1 MNEDPKLIMKRF
13 EEAALSSILEASSD
27 WQKYHNG
34 RLKEFNRIIKS
45 ISEQIKADKKFEL
58 SIEDAW
64 KILELNFI
72 ELLTWVESLSYSDKD
87 QSQREFV
94 MHWLEKFQLLLNEF
108 PQEIEIPVTEE
119 FWKPVS
125 TDSLPDRI
133 WKFNKRL
140 KRRSVKINLK
150 IKNFFRK
157 LARKLPKEL
166 PVHTRKFDLYHFL
179 TDHVERP
186 VVEYILKE
194 WQIFLRSASLQFA
207 RLQSDVERL
216 KEKGITLEKLKSYTD
231 EEKKELRIPVTI
243 FDEILEELRI
253 SEIDSTLLKS
263 EAQSRFSQNFEN
275 VLTRFY
281 SNWELA
287 GTFLHPVKTFEK
299 NGFNKQWA
307 FLEKS
312 FKKIREAWD
321 LHFRGIREEWQNS
334 LELSI
339 LQLKLS
345 QIYKSTIR
353 RLYDQIERK
362 MQPSIKEVIDL
373 LSKSAEKLRAPKSA
387 KALKQ
392 AITTENRDLIKELRY
407 VKLPHV
413 LDMIVQTQIIQI
425 LENYSSE
432 FDKARGILSKEHVIF
447 VYRDDENTPPK
458 SKIDDIP
465 LKELVDTEILS
476 RFSDKYNKF
485 IDTIRENLESISR
498 TISEIDQV
506 VEFNLEAGLN
516 LITQDDSE
524 SNFSEAQKVVLG
536 GFERAEK
543 LFNDLLS
550 QSVSIAEECNLQ
562 LFERSLEFEHEIQN
576 LADNE
581 KIFDLK
587 LRFARAKTEERIREY
602 RHKAITFVKSILPVI
617 FVFVTGNF
625 KKIWGGYS
633 KFRKIT
639 GLVKPETV
647 IEDQLSV
654 FLSDTQTQVSKL
666 PYVYQRLFRFEPLD
680 DERFYAGRNS
690 EMEMIE
696 NEFNDWQNGQYASTV
711 LIGERGSG
719 RTTLMKFAEKKYFQ
733 NHGMILLDILD
744 KSYTNQDLLVLL
756 KNAFKT
762 ENIADLDEFE
772 EWILNSKEK
781 HICIVENIQN
791 LFIRVVDG
799 FESIERFLLL
809 VSRTHG
815 KIFWLL
821 SCTLYSWNY
830 LDKVISISRFF
841 NKEIFLGALPMSE
854 MQSIILKRHRVSG
867 YNLEFEDN
875 ESIRA
880 SRKFKKLTTDKDR
893 QNFLKILFFDQL
905 NDLSSGNVTVAMLYW
920 LRSIKEILSDKIILT
935 ADINVD
941 YSFLY
946 GFPAEDLFT
955 LGAIFQHETLSPKI
969 HALIFHQN
977 SQHSLLQLTRMENL
991 GLIIKKERGYQIHP
1005 FLYRPLMRILKA
1017 KNIIQ

>member
-1 MNEDPKLIMKRF
+1 
-13 EEAALSSILEASSD
+13 
-27 WQKYHNG
+27 
-34 RLKEFNRIIKS
+34 
-45 ISEQIKADKKFEL
+45 
-58 SIEDAW
+58 
-64 KILELNFI
+64 
-72 ELLTWVESLSYSDKD
+72 
-87 QSQREFV
+87 
-94 MHWLEKFQLLLNEF
+94 
-108 PQEIEIPVTEE
+108 PQT
-119 FWKPVS
+119 
-125 TDSLPDRI
+125 
-133 WKFNKRL
+133 
-140 KRRSVKINLK
+140 
-150 IKNFFRK
+150 
-157 LARKLPKEL
+157 EL
-166 PVHTRKFDLYHFL
+166 PVQTRKFVLYDFH
-179 TDHVERP
+179 TDHIVRP
-186 VVEYILKE
+186 VVEYILQE
-194 WQIFLRSASLQFA
+194 WQLFLKSVSLQFA
-207 RLQSDVERL
+207 GLQSGVEGL
-216 KEKGITLEKLKSYTD
+216 KEKGITLEKLKSYTE
-231 EEKKELRIPVTI
+231 EEKKELRVPAAI
-243 FDEILEELRI
+243 FDELLD
-253 SEIDSTLLKS
+253 EIHVSAINSDILKS
-263 EAQSRFSQNFEN
+263 DVQNRFNQNFEN
-275 VLTRFY
+275 VLTRFH

-287 GTFLHPVKTFEK
+287 GTFLHPVKTYEK

-321 LHFRGIREEWQNS
+321 LHFKGIREDWQNS

-353 RLYDQIERK
+353 RLYDQIEKK
-362 MQPSIKEVIDL
+362 MQPSIKDVIDL

-432 FDKARGILSKEHVIF
+432 FDKARGILSEEHVIF
-447 VYRDDENTPPK
+447 VHRDDENTPPK

-476 RFSDKYNKF
+476 QFSGKYKKF
-485 IDTIRENLESISR
+485 ISTIRENLESISR

-516 LITQDDSE
+516 LINQDDSG
-524 SNFSEAQKVVLG
+524 SNFNEAQKVVLG

-562 LFERSLEFEHEIQN
+562 LFERSLEFEQEIQN

-581 KIFDLK
+581 KIIELK
-587 LRFARAKTEERIREY
+587 IRFARAKTEERIREY
-602 RHKAITFVKSILPVI
+602 RHKTITFVKSILPHI
-617 FVFVTGNF
+617 FVFVTTNF

-633 KFRKIT
+633 RFRKIT

-654 FLSDTQTQVSKL
+654 FLSDTQKQVAKL
-666 PYVYQRLFRFEPLD
+666 PYVYQRLFRFEPLE
-680 DERFYAGRNS
+680 DERFYAGRNA
-690 EMEMIE
+690 EMSMIE
-696 NEFNDWQNGQYASTV
+696 YEFTDWQNDQYASTV

-719 RTTLMKFAEKKYFQ
+719 RTTLIKFAEKKYFL
-733 NHGMILLDILD
+733 NHNMITLDILE
-744 KSYTNQDLLVLL
+744 KSYTNNDLLLLL
-756 KNAFKT
+756 KKAFKT
-762 ENIADLDEFE
+762 DDINSLDEFE
-772 EWILNSKEK
+772 EWILQGKEK
-781 HICIVENIQN
+781 HVCVVENIQN
-791 LFIRVVDG
+791 LFVRVVDG
-799 FESIERFLLL
+799 FESIERFLLI
-809 VSRTHG
+809 VSRTYG
-815 KIFWLL
+815 KIFWLV

-830 LDKVISISRFF
+830 LDKVINISRFF
-841 NKEIFLGALPMSE
+841 NKEIFLGPLPMAE
-854 MQSIILKRHRVSG
+854 LQSIILKRHRVSG

-875 ESIRA
+875 ESIR
-880 SRKFKKLTTDKDR
+880 SNRKFKKLTSDKDR
-893 QNFLKILFFDQL
+893 QNFLKTLFFNQL

-920 LRSIKEILSDKIILT
+920 LGSIKEILSDKIILA
-935 ADINVD
+935 ADID
-941 YSFLY
+941 MDFSFLY

-955 LGAIFQHETLSPKI
+955 LGAIFQHETLSPNI

-977 SQHSLLQLTRMENL
+977 SQQSFMQLTRMENL